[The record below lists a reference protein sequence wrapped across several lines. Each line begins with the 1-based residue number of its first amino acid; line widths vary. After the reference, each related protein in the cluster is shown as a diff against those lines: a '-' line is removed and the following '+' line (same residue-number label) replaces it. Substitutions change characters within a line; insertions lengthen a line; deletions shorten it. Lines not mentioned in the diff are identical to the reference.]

1 MILRKFFSVASS
13 AEAIQR
19 FTMPLSRQR
28 QTRRVRKRTPAWGL
42 SMMLVVA
49 RQRCSEGGT
58 SSRLMVK
65 HSSIPSIRLE
75 AAEGYP
81 RSSQSA
87 SFFKRAMPALASNRQ
102 AARMADFHLVLLI
115 FREVVHHV
123 AQFMSST
130 ALHRVLMA
138 KYGVDRRAQRLR
150 AVHNEESLVL

>member
-42 SMMLVVA
+42 SMILVVA

-58 SSRLMVK
+58 SSRLMVIFL
-65 HSSIPSIRLE
+65 HSFHKAGGGGRVFSLQPVGQFLQTRHAGFGIQPP
-75 AAEGYP
+75 G
-81 RSSQSA
+81 
-87 SFFKRAMPALASNRQ
+87 RAHGR
-102 AARMADFHLVLLI
+102 FHWVLLI
-115 FREVVHHV
+115 FRKVVHHV

-130 ALHRVLMA
+130 PLHRVLIA
-138 KYGVDRRAQRLR
+138 EYGMDRRAQRPSS
-150 AVHNEESLVL
+150 HQ